1 MDVAMP
7 IMGGLEATRRIK
19 AELPQVKVLML
30 TMHENEN
37 YFFKSLQAGAQ
48 GFIVKGAMPNELLLA
63 VRTVAQG
70 EIYLYSALNTKLLCE
85 YMSQKHSNNGDKAAK
100 ALTGREIKLKLP
112 EKLLIKNG
120 KAEMDSADEQLSA
133 GTGAVSQGWGLDYR
147 YQESY
152 FEKEQVSFSAQG
164 VFKTADG
171 KEVQFGLD
179 LNLSRSFIEQTHLIV
194 KAGDA
199 LIDPLIINY
208 NGLAAEITD
217 TKFSFDLDADGN
229 EEMISTV
236 EQGSGFLALDQNGDG
251 IINNGSELFGAV
263 TGNGFAELG
272 SYDED
277 GNGWIDEADSVFDN
291 LRIWSKN
298 SAGGNEL
305 VALAQKGIGAIY
317 LGNAA
322 AQFSYKGDDNQL
334 NGLNRKAG
342 IFAREDGTVGTIQQV
357 DFVV

>member
-1 MDVAMP
+1 
-7 IMGGLEATRRIK
+7 
-19 AELPQVKVLML
+19 
-30 TMHENEN
+30 
-37 YFFKSLQAGAQ
+37 
-48 GFIVKGAMPNELLLA
+48 
-63 VRTVAQG
+63 
-70 EIYLYSALNTKLLCE
+70 
-85 YMSQKHSNNGDKAAK
+85 
-100 ALTGREIKLKLP
+100 LTGREIKLKLP

-171 KEVQFGLD
+171 KEVQFSLD

-298 SAGGNEL
+298 SAGENEL